1 MPDPETAPAQSENTE
16 ASLAALVQDFIRI
29 ENTSELYG
37 FWQHVPTQLEEA
49 LMAVVEER
57 IQQAE
62 QEGQA
67 EFARGLRQRLAAF
80 RSLHSQHEAARRS
93 PVAQAL
99 MYFLQ
104 APGEDGARH
113 AYAARLAILQTEE
126 AQRVLEEQ
134 LRGSN
139 PLAEQRLAERRALL
153 RALRQE
159 TDQRL
164 VDFVNAG
171 SPDDMRKMVDASP
184 VLLNEGIE
192 PAFDELLRRYQD
204 DATTTALVED
214 KRALLRACRAQGAQA
229 AFEALALGTSR
240 LAAFRAAA
248 EAYMQF
254 SEAAEQ
260 IEDGADPATWQR
272 AIESGQALLADEWQG
287 MPGVD
292 WDALRESLASD
303 YTSLGSALEDAGD
316 PEAALA
322 AFDLAVATQP
332 GEALW
337 RENQAEMLI
346 GLDRL
351 EEAAQALA
359 AARALNDDSPR
370 LAELETALAA
380 RRA

>member
-1 MPDPETAPAQSENTE
+1 M
-16 ASLAALVQDFIRI
+16 QDFIRI

-49 LMAVVEER
+49 LMAVIEER

-62 QEGQA
+62 RDDQA

-80 RSLHSQHEAARRS
+80 RSLHNQHEAARRS

-139 PLAEQRLAERRALL
+139 PQAEQRLAERRALL

-159 TDQRL
+159 TDQCL
-164 VDFVNAG
+164 VDFVNTG
-171 SPDDMRKMVDASP
+171 NPGDMRKMVDASP

-192 PAFDELLRRYQD
+192 PAFDDLLRRYQD
-204 DATTTALVED
+204 DPTTTALVDD

-260 IEDGADPATWQR
+260 IEDGSDPAAWR
-272 AIESGQALLADEWQG
+272 LAIASGQALLADEWQG

-322 AFDLAVATQP
+322 AFILAVAMQP

-337 RENQAEMLI
+337 HENQAEMLI

-351 EEAAQALA
+351 EEAEQALA